1 MKLIELF
8 AIPATVLA
16 LSLPVFAVE
25 GVESTRVQFAQVAAL
40 DGPAG
45 ALGTGMRAGI
55 LAAFAEAVGAPVS
68 LAADE
73 GAKAKLRA
81 LTEEAIGRGVFGVPT
96 FAAPTENGHELFWGV
111 DAFDMLKAWLADGT
125 MFSREPYAHL
135 DGIEVG
141 IRRK

>member
-1 MKLIELF
+1 MTLETHDKRSLSALEIG
-8 AIPATVLA
+8 PKSVLEPKYA
-16 LSLPVFAVE
+16 
-25 GVESTRVQFAQVAAL
+25 RQVALNVAVPQAISATL
-40 DGPAG
+40 LLMG
-45 ALGTGMRAGI
+45 AS
-55 LAAFAEAVGAPVS
+55 VS